1 MHRWISAT
9 FLALASLAAAAQD
22 VPKMMFLGSG
32 HLANHNRDVANT
44 HVEDVR
50 TPARQAEIEQMVA
63 RLAAWKPTHIAIEYP
78 YAKQAELDKR
88 YADYRA
94 GRYALSADETDQ
106 IGLRLAKQLGL
117 PRVDAVDWNGDAPG
131 KDADYDWMAW
141 AKAHGKTDLLEKTIA
156 PWKAEAAKETEYLK
170 SHSVTDWYLTWN
182 DPKRMNEDAKGYFEL
197 PLFGDDTNNPG
208 AAWVG
213 QWYARNLRI
222 FTHIRALATKPGD
235 RVLVVY
241 GAGHGPHLRKDA
253 VESNVFELVEPQPWL
268 TGKATAR

>member
-1 MHRWISAT
+1 MCRWVSAA
-9 FLALASLAAAAQD
+9 FLAVVSLCAGAQEA
-22 VPKMMFLGSG
+22 PQMMFLGSG

-50 TPARQAEIEQMVA
+50 TPARQAEIETMVA
-63 RLAAWKPTHIAIEYP
+63 RLAAWKPTHVAIEYP

-94 GRYALSADETDQ
+94 GRYTLTADETDQ

-117 PRVDAVDWNGDAPG
+117 PRVDAVDWNDNAPG

-141 AKAHGKTDLLEKTIA
+141 AKAHGKADLLEARVA
-156 PWKAEAAKETEYLK
+156 PWKAQAAKETEYLK
-170 SHSVTDWYLTWN
+170 SHSVTEWYLMWN
-182 DPKRMNEDAKGYFEL
+182 DPKRMAEDQKGYFDL
-197 PLFGDDTNNPG
+197 PLFGDDSNNPG

-222 FTHIRALATKPGD
+222 FTHIRALATKPDD
-235 RVLVVY
+235 RVLVIY

-253 VESNVFELVEPQPWL
+253 VESNVFRLVEPQPWL
-268 TGKATAR
+268 TGQASAR

>member
-182 DPKRMNEDAKGYFEL
+182 DPKRMNEDAKATSSSRSSATI
-197 PLFGDDTNNPG
+197 PTTR
-208 AAWVG
+208 
-213 QWYARNLRI
+213 ARHGLANGMRGTCASSRI
-222 FTHIRALATKPGD
+222 SAHWRRSREIACSSSMGRAMGRTCAKTRWSPTYSSWSN
-235 RVLVVY
+235 RS
-241 GAGHGPHLRKDA
+241 HG
-253 VESNVFELVEPQPWL
+253 
-268 TGKATAR
+268 